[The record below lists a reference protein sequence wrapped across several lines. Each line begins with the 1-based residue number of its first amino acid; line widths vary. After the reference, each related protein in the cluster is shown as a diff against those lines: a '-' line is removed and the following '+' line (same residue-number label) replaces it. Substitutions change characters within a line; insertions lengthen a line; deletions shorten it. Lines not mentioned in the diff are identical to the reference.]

1 MPLPQVECTGSIS
14 EGGITAF
21 KECIKVKKV
30 FDEFVLRECV
40 EGIEFEVDEK
50 HEGYRGWIEPTLI
63 LRDCKIIDPRI
74 RDASKHKGSN
84 SVNTSNGLT
93 GEKRL
98 RFSGK
103 CCCKV
108 FAKDSRGNIIR
119 LKVKNV
125 PSGNALSKGPDGELC
140 FEFSVR
146 RLYPG
151 ASAET
156 FERLLHFVDQEAFE
170 LQCLGEAIIDEENN
184 EISGGTLL
192 TNIGIFVAI
201 KFDAEVQL
209 CIPVF
214 GYCEITDECTA
225 EDFCDN
231 FDLLDIPNFNP
242 PQIDNID
249 PYCD

>member
-1 MPLPQVECTGSIS
+1 MPLPQVECTGSITQ
-14 EGGITAF
+14 GDITVF
-21 KECIKVKKV
+21 RECIKVKKV

-40 EGIEFEVDEK
+40 EGIEFEADEK
-50 HEGYRGWIEPTLI
+50 CEGVRGWIEPTLI
-63 LRDCKIIDPRI
+63 LRDGKIIDPRI
-74 RDASKHKGSN
+74 KDASKYKGCA
-84 SVNTSNGLT
+84 SNGLA
-93 GEKRL
+93 GERRL

-103 CCCKV
+103 CCFKV
-108 FAKDSRGNIIR
+108 FARDSRGNIIR

-140 FEFSVR
+140 FDFSVR

-170 LQCLGEAIIDEENN
+170 LQCLAEAIIDEENN
-184 EISGGTLL
+184 EINNGILL
-192 TNIGIFVAI
+192 TNVGIFVAI

-214 GYCEITDECTA
+214 GYCEITDE
-225 EDFCDN
+225 
-231 FDLLDIPNFNP
+231 
-242 PQIDNID
+242 
-249 PYCD
+249 